1 VSEANKQQISLDIAA
16 TQLYRCVVLP
26 DFDESGN
33 LPAGIHNCSWDE
45 LAERFGRNAHR
56 RQLLAG
62 LRQAIT
68 TLKAA
73 GCVTAYIDGSFIT
86 AKEFPADFDGCWDRA
101 GVSRALLQQLDPT
114 LLDFSNCRA
123 AQKAKYRG
131 EMFFADIAA
140 NSAGAVFLEFFQR
153 DRDGKHKGIVKLDLR
168 SFI

>member
-1 VSEANKQQISLDIAA
+1 M
-16 TQLYRCVVLP
+16 LP

-45 LAERFGRNAHR
+45 LAERFGGNAHR

-68 TLKAA
+68 TLRAA

-101 GVSRALLQQLDPT
+101 GVSRVLLQQLDPT
-114 LLDFSNCRA
+114 LLDFRNRLA
-123 AQKAKYRG
+123 AENAKYRG
-131 EMFFADIAA
+131 EMLFADVGA

-153 DRDGKHKGIVKLDLR
+153 DRDGNQKGIVKLDLR